1 MFNNI
6 ATWIADFTGLAPET
20 QNKIAISIS
29 AIVILWLLRFLI
41 KRIIWDKAQKVTT
54 RYHWRKTTGYIYM
67 FLVFLILFRV
77 WFNPRWDVVNIVAL
91 IAAAVILSL
100 QDLVKSIA
108 GWFALIW
115 MRPFQVGD
123 RIQIDNEITGDVID
137 IRVFKFS
144 LNEVGNWVHADQSTG
159 RVMHVPNSV
168 VLNKTIIN
176 FTETF
181 PYIWIELPVL
191 VTFESN
197 WRDAKNILQKIAD
210 LHSQKVSDNA
220 EAKIRDA
227 SKHYMIYYKKLTPI
241 VYTSLDSC
249 GVLLTMRL
257 LVEPHKRR
265 NCEHAIWEDVLTEFD
280 QRKDINFAYPTQRFY
295 NNLTEGRNKLH

>member
-1 MFNNI
+1 MFDSI
-6 ATWIADFTGLAPET
+6 APWVKDFTGLVPET
-20 QNKIAISIS
+20 QRKIVISIS
-29 AIVILWLLRFLI
+29 AIIILWLLRFLV
-41 KRIIWDKAQKVTT
+41 KRIVSEKTQKVAA
-54 RYHWRKTTGYIYM
+54 RYRWRKTIGYTYIL
-67 FLVFLILFRV
+67 LVFLVLFRV
-77 WFNPRWDVVNIVAL
+77 WFNPSWNIVNILAL
-91 IAAAVILSL
+91 VAAAVILSL
-100 QDLVKSIA
+100 QDLIKSIA
-108 GWFALIW
+108 GWFTLVW

-123 RIQIDNEITGDVID
+123 RIQIDNGITGDVID

-168 VLNKTIIN
+168 ILDKTIIN

-197 WRDAKNILQKIAD
+197 WQEAKGALQKIAD
-210 LHSQKVSDNA
+210 AHSHKVSNK
-220 EAKIRDA
+220 AKSKIKDA
-227 SKHYMIYYKKLTPI
+227 SKHYMLYYKKLTPI
-241 VYTSLDSC
+241 VYTSLESC

-265 NCEHAIWEDVLTEFD
+265 NCEHAIWEDVLVEFA
-280 QRKDINFAYPTQRFY
+280 RYKDIAFAYPTQRFY
-295 NNLTEGRNKLH
+295 DNLTEGGK

>member
-1 MFNNI
+1 MLDNI
-6 ATWIADFTGLAPET
+6 TTWIQDFTGLVPNT
-20 QNKIAISIS
+20 QHKILISIS
-29 AIVILWLLRFLI
+29 AIIILWLLRFLI
-41 KRIIWDKAQKVTT
+41 KNIIWDKTQKVET
-54 RYHWRKTTGYIYM
+54 RYRWRKTTGYIYM
-67 FLVFLILFRV
+67 LLVFLVLFRV
-77 WFNPRWDVVNIVAL
+77 WFNPNWDIVNIVAL
-91 IAAAVILSL
+91 VAAAVILSL
-100 QDLVKSIA
+100 QDLIRSIA

-115 MRPFQVGD
+115 TRPFQVGD
-123 RIQIDNEITGDVID
+123 RIQVGDGITGDVID

-168 VLNKTIIN
+168 VLDKTIIN

-191 VTFESN
+191 ITFESN
-197 WRDAKNILQKIAD
+197 WQDAKVVLQGIAENR
-210 LHSQKVSDNA
+210 SQKVSNNA
-220 EAKIRDA
+220 QSKIKEA

-265 NCEHAIWEDVLTEFD
+265 NCEHDIWENVLVEFA
-280 QRKDINFAYPTQRFY
+280 QHKDIDFAYPTQRFY
-295 NNLTEGRNKLH
+295 NSLAESGK

>member
-1 MFNNI
+1 MLANI
-6 ATWIADFTGLAPET
+6 TIWIQDFTGLVPEI
-20 QNKIAISIS
+20 QNKILISLS

-41 KRIIWDKAQKVTT
+41 KRIIWNKTQTVET
-54 RYHWRKTTGYIYM
+54 RYHWRKTTGYVYM
-67 FLVFLILFRV
+67 FLVFLVLFRV
-77 WFNPRWDVVNIVAL
+77 WFNPNWDIVNIVAL
-91 IAAAVILSL
+91 VAAAVILSL
-100 QDLVKSIA
+100 QDLIRSLA
-108 GWFALIW
+108 GWFALVW

-123 RIQIDNEITGDVID
+123 RIQIDNGITGDVID

-168 VLNKTIIN
+168 ILDKTIIN

-191 VTFESN
+191 ITFESN
-197 WRDAKNILQKIAD
+197 WQDAKVILQKIAEE
-210 LHSQKVSDNA
+210 HSHKISGNA
-220 EAKIRDA
+220 QSKIKDA
-227 SKHYMIYYKKLTPI
+227 SRHYMIYYNKLTPI

-265 NCEHAIWEDVLTEFD
+265 NCEHDIWENVLVEFA
-280 QRKDINFAYPTQRFY
+280 QHKDIDFAYPTQRFY
-295 NNLTEGRNKLH
+295 NSLAEGGK

>member
-1 MFNNI
+1 MLGNI
-6 ATWIADFTGLAPET
+6 IVWIQDFTGLAPEI
-20 QNKIAISIS
+20 QHKIVISIS
-29 AIVILWLLRFLI
+29 AIIILWLLRFLI
-41 KRIIWDKAQKVTT
+41 KRIIWAKTQTVET
-54 RYHWRKTTGYIYM
+54 RYHWRKTTGYVYM
-67 FLVFLILFRV
+67 FLVFLVLFRV
-77 WFNPRWDVVNIVAL
+77 WFNPNWDIVNIVAL
-91 IAAAVILSL
+91 VAAAVILAL
-100 QDLVKSIA
+100 QDLIRSIA

-123 RIQIDNEITGDVID
+123 RIQIDNGITGDVID

-168 VLNKTIIN
+168 ILDKTIVN

-191 VTFESN
+191 LTFESN
-197 WRDAKNILQKIAD
+197 WQDAKIVLQRIAEE
-210 LHSQKVSDNA
+210 HSLKVSNNA
-220 EAKIRDA
+220 KSKIKEA
-227 SKHYMIYYKKLTPI
+227 SKHYMIYYKTLTPI

-265 NCEHAIWEDVLTEFD
+265 NCEHAIWEDVLAEFA
-280 QRKDINFAYPTQRFY
+280 QHKDIDFAYPTQRFY
-295 NNLTEGRNKLH
+295 NSLAESGK

>member
-1 MFNNI
+1 MLGNI
-6 ATWIADFTGLAPET
+6 TTWIQGFTGLVPEI
-20 QNKIAISIS
+20 QHKIAISIS
-29 AIVILWLLRFLI
+29 AIIVLWLLRFLI
-41 KRIIWDKAQKVTT
+41 KRIIWDKTEKVET
-54 RYHWRKTTGYIYM
+54 RYRWRKTTGYIYM
-67 FLVFLILFRV
+67 FLIFLVLFRV
-77 WFNPRWDVVNIVAL
+77 WFNPNWDLVNIVAL
-91 IAAAVILSL
+91 VAAAVILSL
-100 QDLVKSIA
+100 QDLIKSIA
-108 GWFALIW
+108 GWFTLVW

-123 RIQIDNEITGDVID
+123 RIQIDNGITGDVID

-168 VLNKTIIN
+168 VLDKTIIN

-191 VTFESN
+191 ITFESN
-197 WRDAKNILQKIAD
+197 WQDAKAILQKIAEE
-210 LHSQKVSDNA
+210 HSLKVSNNA
-220 EAKIRDA
+220 KSKIKEA
-227 SKHYMIYYKKLTPI
+227 SKHYMIYYKTLTPI

-265 NCEHAIWEDVLTEFD
+265 NCEHDIWEDVLVEFA
-280 QRKDINFAYPTQRFY
+280 QHKDIGFAYPTQRFY
-295 NNLTEGRNKLH
+295 NSLTEGGKQT

>member
-1 MFNNI
+1 MFDSI
-6 ATWIADFTGLAPET
+6 APWVEDFTGLVPET
-20 QNKIAISIS
+20 QQKIFISIS
-29 AIVILWLLRFLI
+29 AILVLWLLRFLI
-41 KRIIWDKAQKVTT
+41 KHIVSEKTQKVAA
-54 RYHWRKTTGYIYM
+54 RYRWRKTIGYTYI
-67 FLVFLILFRV
+67 FLVFLVLFRV
-77 WFNPRWDVVNIVAL
+77 WFNPNWDIVNILAL
-91 IAAAVILSL
+91 VAAAVILSL
-100 QDLVKSIA
+100 QDLIRSIA
-108 GWFALIW
+108 GWFTLIW

-123 RIQIDNEITGDVID
+123 RIQIDNGITGDVID

-168 VLNKTIIN
+168 VLDKTIIN

-197 WRDAKNILQKIAD
+197 WQEAKGALQKIAD
-210 LHSQKVSDNA
+210 AHSHKVSNK
-220 EAKIRDA
+220 AKSKIKDA
-227 SKHYMIYYKKLTPI
+227 SKHYMLYYRKLTPI
-241 VYTSLDSC
+241 VYTSLESC

-265 NCEHAIWEDVLTEFD
+265 NCEHSIWEDVLLGFAR
-280 QRKDINFAYPTQRFY
+280 RKDIAFAYPTRRFY
-295 NNLTEGRNKLH
+295 NNLTEGGK